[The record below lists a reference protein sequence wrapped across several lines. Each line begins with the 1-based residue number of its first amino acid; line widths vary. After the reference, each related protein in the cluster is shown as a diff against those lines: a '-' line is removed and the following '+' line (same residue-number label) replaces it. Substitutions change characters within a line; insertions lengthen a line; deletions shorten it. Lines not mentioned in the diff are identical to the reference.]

1 MIYYTGDIHG
11 SAKGIAAFAQH
22 YELTESDIIVIL
34 GDVGANYYGNRRD
47 RYCKD
52 DLARMKP
59 TVFCIHGNHERRP
72 ATLSGYKQKEWNG
85 GRVWYEDDYPNL
97 LFAKDGDIFIM
108 DGINHLVIGG
118 AYSVDKYYRLENNL
132 LWFADEQPSAEIKAY
147 VEEQIAKHH
156 IDIVLSHTCPYK
168 YEPRDAF
175 LPMIDQRTVD
185 DSTERWLDGIEEKVD
200 YKACLLYTSPSPR
213 DPKTSRMPS
222 SA

>member
-22 YELTESDIIVIL
+22 YELTESDVIAIL

-47 RYCKD
+47 MYCKD

-97 LFAKDGDIFIM
+97 LFARDGDIFTM
-108 DGINHLVIGG
+108 EGTRHLVIGVLQTKVNRKNEKSPAKFTRPKMG
-118 AYSVDKYYRLENNL
+118 ITKQAGEKSHR
-132 LWFADEQPSAEIKAY
+132 QP
-147 VEEQIAKHH
+147 
-156 IDIVLSHTCPYK
+156 
-168 YEPRDAF
+168 
-175 LPMIDQRTVD
+175 
-185 DSTERWLDGIEEKVD
+185 G
-200 YKACLLYTSPSPR
+200 
-213 DPKTSRMPS
+213 
-222 SA
+222 